1 MQRKFEQEY
10 DRIASSRLSRLNGG
24 VERHIALGSKNSI
37 RLRFKL
43 NRMGI
48 KGDHIDDIIKL
59 VDNIDLNQTLSN
71 HTIGVRF
78 ATIPRSKK
86 PLDIW
91 KIDN

>member
-48 KGDHIDDIIKL
+48 KGNHIDDIIKL
-59 VDNIDLNQTLSN
+59 VDDIDLNETLAN

-91 KIDN
+91 TIKE

>member
-48 KGDHIDDIIKL
+48 KGNHIDDIIKL
-59 VDNIDLNQTLSN
+59 VDDIDLNETLAN
-71 HTIGVRF
+71 HTIGVGF

-91 KIDN
+91 TIKE